1 MNIQI
6 IFFILFI
13 AVFYIFIFLPQIKKS
28 KKQKQFRDKLQ
39 KGQKVVTTG
48 GIHGKIVEL
57 NDLTAILDING
68 GTKLT
73 IDRSAI
79 SMEATALVNGKI
91 EAK

>member
-28 KKQKQFRDKLQ
+28 KKQKQFRDELQ

-79 SMEATALVNGKI
+79 SMEATALVNVKI

>member
-1 MNIQI
+1 MNTQI
-6 IFFILFI
+6 IFFVLFI

-28 KKQKQFRDKLQ
+28 KKQKKFREELQ
-39 KGQKVVTTG
+39 KGQKIVTTG

-57 NDLTAILDING
+57 NSLTAIIDVNG

-79 SMEATALVNGKI
+79 SLEATALVNGQT

>member
-1 MNIQI
+1 MSTQL
-6 IFFILFI
+6 IFFVLFI

-28 KKQKQFRDKLQ
+28 KKQKQFREELE

-57 NDLTAILDING
+57 NQLTAVIDVNG

-79 SMEATALVNGKI
+79 SMEATVFKNKRD
-91 EAK
+91 